1 MYQYTTPTITIKIPQ
16 DVSVQTIDSLAVVI
30 QQDDI
35 KLTKNLL
42 GCILDPDDNTI
53 TITLSQEETGGFKPG
68 TINVQAHILVGN
80 TAYATQIMKANIFRN
95 IHGEVIV

>member
-1 MYQYTTPTITIKIPQ
+1 MYQFTTPTITITLPEE
-16 DVSVQTIDSLAVVI
+16 VGVETIDSLAVVI
-30 QQDDI
+30 QQDETRLI
-35 KLTKNLL
+35 KDLT
-42 GCILDPDDNTI
+42 GCTLDPADNTI

-68 TINVQAHILVGN
+68 NVNVQAHILVGD